1 MGSGNSTAQSWHSGQ
16 FNKRENER
24 EVKAMLN
31 KKARNLI
38 GYDGLVSSLAAD
50 IPVGKLE
57 ELEIEDLKE
66 RLGAGY
72 ERWEFKDW
80 YRLLTDIKRKKG
92 EVAHEIL
99 TEERIFNSLPWAA
112 QQAAQ
117 EAVRILMKKAADD
130 LLFKMDETT
139 DVVEDILWNMFY
151 CMKIDIK
158 DTAQI
163 MQEQKRAYSYNDL
176 KENKLLLDF
185 IRELRKKQW
194 HSNGEVARLRNRTN
208 G

>member
-1 MGSGNSTAQSWHSGQ
+1 
-16 FNKRENER
+16 
-24 EVKAMLN
+24 MLN

-38 GYDGLVSSLAAD
+38 GYDRLVSQLAAD
-50 IPVGKLE
+50 IPAAELE
-57 ELEIEDLKE
+57 ELETRDLKE

-72 ERWEFKDW
+72 ERWEFGDW

-99 TEERIFNSLPWAA
+99 TAEAIFNSLPWAV

-117 EAVRILMKKAADD
+117 EAVRLLIKKAAAN
-130 LLFKMDETT
+130 LLFKMDETA
-139 DVVEDILWNMFY
+139 DMAANILWNMFY
-151 CMKIDIK
+151 CMVIDIK
-158 DTAQI
+158 DTVQI
-163 MQEQKRAYSYNDL
+163 MQKQKRAYSYNDL

-185 IRELRKKQW
+185 IRELRKRQW
-194 HSNGEVARLRNRTN
+194 YSNGEVARLRSKAE